1 MKDTGTSDAALVE
14 QCRRGNTRAFDE
26 LVGKYQKTLFNVAL
40 RMTADYDA
48 SEEVTQQAFV
58 RAYERISS
66 FDPRFKFFSWMYR
79 ILVNTALDHLKERR
93 RHDRLDDEV
102 PSDEPDPSDL
112 GEREDSE
119 AMLQAGLMDLTAEQR
134 AVIVLRHFED
144 LTYEEIGAVLGIP
157 EKTVKSRL
165 FSARMQ
171 LRAVLVKRG
180 YRFHG

>member
-14 QCRRGNTRAFDE
+14 LCRRGNTRAFDE

-58 RAYERISS
+58 RAYERIAS

-79 ILVNTALDHLKERR
+79 ILVNTALDHLEERK

-144 LTYEEIGAVLGIP
+144 LTYEEIGAVLDIP

>member
-14 QCRRGNTRAFDE
+14 LCRRGNTRAFDE

-58 RAYERISS
+58 RAYERIAS

-79 ILVNTALDHLKERR
+79 ILVNTALDHLEERR
-93 RHDRLDDEV
+93 KHDRLDDEV
-102 PSDEPDPSDL
+102 PSGEPDPSDV

-144 LTYEEIGAVLGIP
+144 LTYEEIGAVLDIP

>member
-1 MKDTGTSDAALVE
+1 MKDAGTEDAALVE
-14 QCRRGNTRAFDE
+14 RCRQGNTRAFDE

-58 RAYERISS
+58 RAYERIAS
-66 FDPRFKFFSWMYR
+66 FDPRFKFFSWIYR
-79 ILVNTALDHLKERR
+79 ILVNTALDHLEERR

-102 PSDEPDPSDL
+102 PSDDPDPSYQR
-112 GEREDSE
+112 EREDSE
-119 AMLQAGLMDLTAEQR
+119 TMLQAGLMDLGVEQR

-144 LTYEEIGAVLGIP
+144 LTYEEIGAVLDIP

-171 LRAVLVKRG
+171 LRAILVKRG
-180 YRFHG
+180 YRSHG

>member
-1 MKDTGTSDAALVE
+1 MKDAGTSDAALVE
-14 QCRRGNTRAFDE
+14 QCRQGNTRAFDE

-58 RAYERISS
+58 RAYERIAS
-66 FDPRFKFFSWMYR
+66 FDPRFKFFSWIYR
-79 ILVNTALDHLKERR
+79 ILVNTALDHLEERR
-93 RHDRLDDEV
+93 RHDRLGDEV

-119 AMLQAGLMDLTAEQR
+119 AMLQAGLMDLAAEQR

-144 LTYEEIGAVLGIP
+144 LTYEEIGAVLDIP

-180 YRFHG
+180 YRGHE

>member
-14 QCRRGNTRAFDE
+14 LCRRGNTRAFDE

-58 RAYERISS
+58 RAYERIASY
-66 FDPRFKFFSWMYR
+66 DTRFKFFSWMYR
-79 ILVNTALDHLKERR
+79 ILVNTALDHLEERR
-93 RHDRLDDEV
+93 RHDRLDDDV

-144 LTYEEIGAVLGIP
+144 LTYEEIGAILDIP

-171 LRAVLVKRG
+171 LRAVMVKRG